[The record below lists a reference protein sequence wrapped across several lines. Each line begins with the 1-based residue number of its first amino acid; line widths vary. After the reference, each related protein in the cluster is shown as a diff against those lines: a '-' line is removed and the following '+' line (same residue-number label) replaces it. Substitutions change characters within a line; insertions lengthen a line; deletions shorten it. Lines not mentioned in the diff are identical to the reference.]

1 MIFTD
6 QIGNLISLNETPKR
20 IVSLVP
26 SQTELLYDLGCGDR
40 IVGQT
45 LFCIHPKKY
54 FKKATKIGGTKTP
67 NIEKIG
73 ALEPDLIIASKEENR
88 LEDILILHQKVPV
101 WVSDVQTLNQALDMI
116 KGIGALLNVAE
127 KARKLSNDIADDF
140 IKINTQK
147 LKSCVYLIWKDPY
160 MSVGEDTF
168 IHDMLQYAGFENLL
182 KHKTRYPEIS
192 IETLQQLRP
201 EYVLLSSEPFP
212 FKDKHIQAL
221 KSFLPKSEII
231 LVDGEMFSWY
241 GSRIQKAPKY
251 FEALRTT
258 IYLNQ

>member
-1 MIFTD
+1 M
-6 QIGNLISLNETPKR
+6 
-20 IVSLVP
+20 
-26 SQTELLYDLGCGDR
+26 
-40 IVGQT
+40 
-45 LFCIHPKKY
+45 
-54 FKKATKIGGTKTP
+54 
-67 NIEKIG
+67 
-73 ALEPDLIIASKEENR
+73 
-88 LEDILILHQKVPV
+88 
-101 WVSDVQTLNQALDMI
+101 SDVQTLNQALDMI
-116 KGIGALLNVAE
+116 KGIGVLLNVAE
-127 KARKLSNDIADDF
+127 KARKMSNDIADDF

-160 MSVGEDTF
+160 MSAGEDTF
-168 IHDMLQYAGFENLL
+168 IHDMLQYTGFENLL

-192 IETLQQLRP
+192 IETLQQLSP

-212 FKDKHIQAL
+212 FKDNHIQAL